1 MSIKSA
7 LLGRPPAYDIA
18 AKLQRA
24 GIKAIDIRLRED
36 DIPVGDLRRRVIRAV
51 IVTNEDAFTVGEDRS
66 PTLFRPGDV
75 LRSTMRDVQRD
86 NVLCQALQAV
96 EVLEGRGIQTLS
108 LDGKTVLEIERELGI
123 VRPGIE
129 RR

>member
-1 MSIKSA
+1 MSIRA
-7 LLGRPPAYDIA
+7 TLLRRSPVYDVA

-24 GIKAIDIRLRED
+24 GIKAVDIRLRED

-51 IVTNEDAFTVGEDRS
+51 IVTNEDAFTVGEDRY
-66 PTLFRPGDV
+66 PTLFKPGDV
-75 LRSTMRDVQRD
+75 LNSTMRGVQRN
-86 NVLCQALQAV
+86 NVLRQALQAV
-96 EVLEGRGIQTLS
+96 TVLERRGIQTLS
-108 LDGKTVLEIERELGI
+108 VDRKSVDEVEQELGI